1 MTRRAVPT
9 EPPERLLDMIYD
21 AATEETLWTQA
32 LIQIADMTG
41 SLGGMVVGADL
52 KHGSVPFL
60 FNGRMSED
68 SHRTYAERHIQN
80 PWGDV
85 MMHSPVGMLVQ
96 SDEILPLQN
105 LKRTAF
111 FDEVLRPEQLAH
123 NAMVNLVSNDGLYG
137 VFNLC
142 RSEQQGLFGEDALR
156 LLSQLYPHI
165 RRSLILGFRINGYR
179 ALQHAQSQA
188 LDRLSAG
195 ILLIDRGARVI
206 FANTAARAMTG
217 NDGPLR
223 LHNTILSAVFPP
235 DAEQLEALVAA
246 ATRGDSLVR
255 TMSLP
260 HPHDGR
266 LLTVQITSLRSR
278 DLQRLADRGLRNA
291 AAMVVIRD
299 PAQPLDIP
307 VGWIVDTYGLTP
319 AEARVALCAASGAT
333 IPETA
338 HRLNVSPNT
347 VKTHLSRVFAKTG
360 TSRQIELARLMESI
374 ALLSAHTTA
383 VKNGT

>member
-1 MTRRAVPT
+1 MTRRTVPP
-9 EPPERLLDMIYD
+9 EPPEQLLDMIYD
-21 AATEETLWTQA
+21 AATEEPLWTQA

-41 SLGGMVVGADL
+41 SLGGMVMGADL
-52 KHGSVPFL
+52 KHLSIPFL
-60 FNGRMSED
+60 FNGRMSDE
-68 SHRTYAERHIQN
+68 SHRTFAERHIQN

-85 MMHSPVGMLVQ
+85 MMHSPAGMLVQ
-96 SDEILPLQN
+96 SDEILSLQN

-111 FDEVLRPEQLAH
+111 FDEVLRPQQVAH

-142 RSEQQGLFGEDALR
+142 RSERQGLLGEDGLR
-156 LLSQLYPHI
+156 LLSQLYPRM
-165 RRSLILGFRINGYR
+165 RRSLILGSRINGYR

-195 ILLIDRGARVI
+195 IMLIDRGARVI

-223 LHNTILSAVFPP
+223 LRNTILTAVFPP

-246 ATRGDSLVR
+246 ATRGDSLVQ

-374 ALLSAHTTA
+374 GLLSAHTTA

>member
-9 EPPERLLDMIYD
+9 EPPEQLLDMIYD

-68 SHRTYAERHIQN
+68 SHRTYAERHVQN

-85 MMHSPVGMLVQ
+85 MMHSPVGVLVQ

-111 FDEVLRPEQLAH
+111 FDEVLRPQQLAH
-123 NAMVNLVSNDGLYG
+123 NAMLNLVSNDGLYG

-142 RSEQQGLFGEDALR
+142 RSERPGVLGGDAAR
-156 LLSQLYPHI
+156 LLSRLYPHM
-165 RRSLILGFRINGYR
+165 RRSLILGSRINGYR

-195 ILLIDRGARVI
+195 IMLIDRGSRVI
-206 FANTAARAMTG
+206 FANTAARAMTTD
-217 NDGPLR
+217 DGPLR
-223 LHNTILSAVFPP
+223 LHNSILRAVFPP
-235 DAEQLEALVAA
+235 DAQRLDAVVGA
-246 ATRGDSLVR
+246 ATRGDTLVR
-255 TMSLP
+255 TVSLL

-266 LLTVQITSLRSR
+266 RPRRKERKRRTARENQ
-278 DLQRLADRGLRNA
+278 Q
-291 AAMVVIRD
+291 
-299 PAQPLDIP
+299 IP
-307 VGWIVDTYGLTP
+307 VETLRRRDIEGD
-319 AEARVALCAASGAT
+319 LCQV
-333 IPETA
+333 
-338 HRLNVSPNT
+338 RL
-347 VKTHLSRVFAKTG
+347 
-360 TSRQIELARLMESI
+360 
-374 ALLSAHTTA
+374 
-383 VKNGT
+383 